1 MISPKGKENGI
12 GNKIIN
18 APIACNGKA
27 SNINEYLNRNVP
39 HLFLFT
45 GNKSTIESAYSTYD
59 LFDYVVNNYL
69 DKINP
74 IIVTK
79 LVPMGLSDREI
90 ILDLDG
96 ELYEAFNIGNQ
107 PKMAVIDDNNMI
119 LGISETVTKSGLKVL
134 INNILKNKSN
144 NQKH

>member
-1 MISPKGKENGI
+1 MGSNEKESSI

-45 GNKSTIESAYSTYD
+45 GNKSTIESAYSTYG

-96 ELYEAFNIGNQ
+96 ELYDAFNIQNQ
-107 PKMAVIDDNNMI
+107 PKMVILDSNNI
-119 LGISETVTKSGLKVL
+119 IRGISEILTKSGLKIL
-134 INNILKNKSN
+134 INNISQNKSN